1 MRKNKMKEEDNKK
14 IIEPWQQ
21 CTEKAK
27 TERLR
32 ILYQVKMSFL
42 PECKRQTVS
51 DLKKF
56 SEKYIFKKYFGRY
69 TPVYRKIKT

>member
-1 MRKNKMKEEDNKK
+1 MKEEDNKK

-51 DLKKF
+51 DL
-56 SEKYIFKKYFGRY
+56 
-69 TPVYRKIKT
+69 